1 MVYSIVTR
9 RTEVTRREDW
19 EARLRQALPKIAEVL
34 QKQPGFVSSQYLWG
48 VDDDGE
54 MAHITTWQTVE
65 DCRRYVREGG
75 AATVAAFEDQ
85 ALPTASHP
93 HGTWY
98 RKSFVVA
105 EELAA

>member
-1 MVYSIVTR
+1 MILSIVTR
-9 RTEVTRREDW
+9 RTGITQREDW
-19 EARLRQALPKIAEVL
+19 EAKLKQALPKIMEVL

-65 DCRRYVREGG
+65 DCRRYVREGA
-75 AATVAAFEDQ
+75 AATVASFEDR

-98 RKSFVVA
+98 RKSFSVV
-105 EELAA
+105 EGLAP